1 MFDVCRTE
9 SQQEIATGSSH
20 SSVDDASDTGRR
32 KFNVQIVSAN
42 DAQFENLLSEAVVY
56 GNQ

>member
-1 MFDVCRTE
+1 VCRSD
-9 SQQEIATGSSH
+9 SQLEIATGSSH

-42 DAQFENLLSEAVVY
+42 DAQSESLLSEAVVH